1 MKKNDYFTKKSEY
14 IKVLEYNVKYCS
26 QVATMGY

>member
-14 IKVLEYNVKYCS
+14 IKVLEDNVKYGS